1 MQISDY
7 IGTFNKALKS
17 TFILLT
23 CLGGM
28 VWLNQQSLNQYWA
41 LHFHRESPW
50 GFLQSSW
57 WKEGGTVTDA
67 AAVAEEAYFK
77 QLTLKSDIYADASTR
92 LLLPTPA
99 SSPVRETKSAVV
111 ETLPT
116 EPPVPKN
123 DRELSRWVA
132 VSQSESAVPVPDT
145 SEANVVMPAPGLS
158 SLYDNQG
165 KAILPA
171 GKKVLLTGD
180 SMMEGVA
187 PRVLHILKS
196 DHDTS
201 GLNLSK
207 RSTGLAYPG
216 FFNWP
221 VTTANTLAADP
232 DIGLLVM
239 FLGPNDPWDM
249 PVGRGHPYLK
259 FRSAPWEKEYR
270 HRIEQIL
277 ALSQQYRIP
286 VIWLLPPNMRKQALN
301 QSMAWLDTLY
311 ASEVTAAG
319 GITINVNTL
328 FGYQGDVFSPTTL
341 LNGKRVHIRANDG
354 IHYSPSGENLIA
366 KAIVEQIHFEPK
378 AASVHD
384 EE

>member
-7 IGTFNKALKS
+7 IVTLTRALKS
-17 TFILLT
+17 TYILLA

-28 VWLNQQSLNQYWA
+28 IWLNQQSLNQYWA
-41 LHFHRESPW
+41 LHYHRESPW
-50 GFLQSSW
+50 VALQSSW
-57 WKEGGTVTDA
+57 WKEGETVTDA
-67 AAVAEEAYFK
+67 AAIAEETYLK
-77 QLTLKSDIYADASTR
+77 QLTLKSVVHADASTR
-92 LLLPTPA
+92 LSMTSS
-99 SSPVRETKSAVV
+99 SSPPVQQAKKTIV
-111 ETLPT
+111 ENQ
-116 EPPVPKN
+116 PPVQHVPKN
-123 DRELSRWVA
+123 DRELSRWIA
-132 VSQSESAVPVPDT
+132 VSQSEWAVPVSDISGAQSAT
-145 SEANVVMPAPGLS
+145 PAPGLS

-165 KAILPA
+165 KAVLPA

-187 PRVLHILKS
+187 PRVLHILRS
-196 DHDTS
+196 DHDMQ
-201 GLNLSK
+201 GINLSR

-221 VTTANTLAADP
+221 VTIANTLAGDP

-249 PVGRGHPYLK
+249 PVARGRPYLK
-259 FRSAPWEKEYR
+259 FRSDPWEREYR

-277 ALSQQYRIP
+277 SLSQKYRIP

-319 GITINVNTL
+319 GITVNVNAV

-341 LNGKRVHIRANDG
+341 LNGKRVHVRANDG
-354 IHYSPSGENLIA
+354 IHYSPAGENLIA
-366 KAIVEQIHFEPK
+366 KALIDHIHFEPK
-378 AASVHD
+378 AVSVPD